1 MRMHIVIYMAY
12 GMVNNMAVDATRA
25 LYWLIEGNDE
35 YILSEKNHKGDISPE
50 KRLHTHHHGQNP
62 YAVIVTCSDSR
73 VIPES
78 IFMTGIGDI
87 FVIRLAGNVVADF
100 GLGSIEYAVE
110 HLGCK
115 LVVVMG
121 HTMCGAI
128 NAAIHNHHE
137 SHISSIVK
145 EIQFAIKDETDASK
159 ASKINVLNT
168 VNKINN
174 SEIIK
179 CNKKNG
185 LMVIGAMYHTH
196 SGHVEFYK

>member
-1 MRMHIVIYMAY
+1 
-12 GMVNNMAVDATRA
+12 MAVEAKKA
-25 LYWLIEGNDE
+25 LEWLIEGNND
-35 YILSEKNHKGDISPE
+35 YIKSDKNHKGDISLE
-50 KRLHTHHHGQNP
+50 KRLHTHKHGQNP

-100 GLGSIEYAVE
+100 GLGSIEYAVS

-128 NAAIHNHHE
+128 HSAIEDHHHNF
-137 SHISSIVK
+137 ISSIIK
-145 EIQFAIKDETDASK
+145 EIQFAIKDETDNTRAAK
-159 ASKINVLNT
+159 LNVYNTVSKICKSNV
-168 VNKINN
+168 IR
-174 SEIIK
+174 EEFD
-179 CNKKNG
+179 NG
-185 LMVIGAMYHTH
+185 LRVIGSIYHTH
-196 SGHVEFYK
+196 SGHVEFFEK

>member
-1 MRMHIVIYMAY
+1 MSIEAKK
-12 GMVNNMAVDATRA
+12 A
-25 LYWLIEGNDE
+25 LEWLIEGNNE
-35 YILSEKNHKGDISPE
+35 YIKSDKNHRGDISLE
-50 KRLHTHHHGQNP
+50 KRLHTHKHGQNP

-128 NAAIHNHHE
+128 HAAIEDTHAYY
-137 SHISSIVK
+137 ISSIIK
-145 EIQFAIKDETDASK
+145 EIQFAIKDEKDNTK

-168 VNKINN
+168 VKKICTSNIVKG
-174 SEIIK
+174 E
-179 CNKKNG
+179 KKNG
-185 LMVIGAMYHTH
+185 LKVIGAMYHTH
-196 SGHVEFYK
+196 SGQVEFYKIINK